1 MWSGISQ
8 PVREDFLEQEAPVN
22 LRFFNNKRKMVSRA
36 RARAQVVRTSSE
48 VSVHGLPSKSPHVDN
63 TEAPPP

>member
-48 VSVHGLPSKSPHVDN
+48 GLSMVFLPNPHM
-63 TEAPPP
+63 